1 MENEYI
7 TEQNVQKTSNEYTIE
22 QDVQKTENEYIAEQ
36 DVRNTKNE
44 YFSGKRVHKAGNEIY
59 IEFDAV
65 SENEGLARVVIAAFV
80 SRVDPTIDE
89 IEDVKTAVSEAV
101 TNAII
106 HGYGERGGRVVMRAG
121 LTQDKELSVEII
133 DKGVGIANVE
143 QAMQPLF
150 TTGAA
155 SERSGMGFSFMEAF
169 MDRLEVESHVGE
181 GTCVHMWKCFGS
193 SKEEAA
199 SILQAAVWNRSGRV

>member
-1 MENEYI
+1 MEEQHGSGRNGIFMENEYI
-7 TEQNVQKTSNEYTIE
+7 
-22 QDVQKTENEYIAEQ
+22 
-36 DVRNTKNE
+36 KNE
-44 YFSGKRVHKAGNEIY
+44 ICM
-59 IEFDAV
+59 EFDAI
-65 SENEGLARVVIAAFV
+65 SENEGLARIVIAAFV

-106 HGYGERGGRVVMRAG
+106 HGYGEKGGRVVMRAS
-121 LTQDKELSVEII
+121 LSEENELSVEIA
-133 DKGVGIANVE
+133 DRGVGIDDVE

-169 MDRLEVESHVGE
+169 MDRLEVESSIGE
-181 GTCVHMWKCFGS
+181 GTCVHMWKSFGGRQ
-193 SKEEAA
+193 EESAP
-199 SILQAAVWNRSGRV
+199 ILQAAVWNRSGRV